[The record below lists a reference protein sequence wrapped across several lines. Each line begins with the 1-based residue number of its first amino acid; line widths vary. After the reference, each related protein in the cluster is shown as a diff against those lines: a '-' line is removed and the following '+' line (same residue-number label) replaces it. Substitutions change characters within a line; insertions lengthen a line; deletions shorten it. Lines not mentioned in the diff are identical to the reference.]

1 MDNLSNPAVIRAL
14 LERHGFS
21 FSKALGQNFLINPG
35 VCPKMAQLGID
46 SPDWGVLE
54 IGAGVGVLT
63 QELARRAAKV
73 AVVEID
79 QRLLPVLEESLAEY
93 ENVSVIL
100 GDVMKVDL
108 PALLKEQFG
117 DRPVCVCANLPYYI
131 TSPILMMLLEQR
143 LPLQAITVMVQKE
156 AAARLC
162 AQPGNR
168 ECGAVTF
175 AVRYYST
182 PRQLF
187 PVSRG
192 SFFPAPKVDSVVI
205 RLDIHPNPDYGVKD
219 EKLLFTAVRAGFG
232 QRRKTLANP
241 LSGALHLPKEQV
253 QQALTQ
259 AGLSLTVRAEAMPFE
274 GWIRLANALK
284 ERLG

>member
-21 FSKALGQNFLINPG
+21 FSKSLGQNFLINPT
-35 VCPKMAQLGID
+35 VCPKIAQQGID

-63 QELARRAAKV
+63 QQLALRAAKV

-79 QRLLPVLEESLAEY
+79 ARLLPVLEESLGEHQ
-93 ENVSVIL
+93 NVSVIL
-100 GDVMKVDL
+100 GDIMKVNL

-117 DRPVCVCANLPYYI
+117 ERPVCVCANLPYYI
-131 TSPILMMLLEQR
+131 TSPVLMMLLEQR
-143 LPLQAITVMVQKE
+143 LPLKAITVMVQKE

-162 AQPGNR
+162 AQPGSR

-187 PVSRG
+187 SVSRG
-192 SFFPAPKVDSVVI
+192 SFFPAPNVDSAVI
-205 RLDIHPNPDYGVKD
+205 RLDVNPNPDHGVMD
-219 EKLLFTAVRAGFG
+219 EKLLFAAVRAGFG

-241 LSGALHLPKEQV
+241 LSSALHLSKEGI
-253 QQALTQ
+253 QQALAR
-259 AGLSLTVRAEAMPFE
+259 AGLPLTVRAEAVPFE

-284 ERLG
+284 EQL

>member
-1 MDNLSNPAVIRAL
+1 MDNLSNPAVIRNL

-21 FSKALGQNFLINPG
+21 FSKALGQNFLINPAI
-35 VCPKMAQLGID
+35 CPKMAQQGID
-46 SPDWGVLE
+46 SSDWGVLE

-63 QELARRAAKV
+63 QELARRASKV

-79 QRLLPVLEESLAEY
+79 ERLLPVLEESLAEHQ
-93 ENVSVIL
+93 NVSIVL

-143 LPLQAITVMVQKE
+143 LPLKAITVMVQKE

-162 AQPGNR
+162 AQPGSR

-192 SFFPAPKVDSVVI
+192 SFFPAPKVDSAVI
-205 RLDIHPNPDYGVKD
+205 RLDVHPNPDHGVGD
-219 EKLLFTAVRAGFG
+219 EKLLFSIVRAGFG

-241 LSGALHLPKEQV
+241 LSAALHLPKEKV
-253 QQALTQ
+253 QQALEQ
-259 AGLSLTVRAEAMPFE
+259 AELPLTVRAEAVPFD
-274 GWIRLANALK
+274 GWIKLANALK
-284 ERLG
+284 EQLP

>member
-21 FSKALGQNFLINPG
+21 FSKSLGQNFLINPT
-35 VCPKMAQLGID
+35 VCPKIAQQGID

-63 QELARRAAKV
+63 QQLAIRAAKV

-79 QRLLPVLEESLAEY
+79 ARLLPVLEESLGEHQ
-93 ENVSVIL
+93 NVSVIL
-100 GDVMKVDL
+100 GDIMKVDL

-117 DRPVCVCANLPYYI
+117 ERPVCVCANLPYYI
-131 TSPILMMLLEQR
+131 TSPVLMMLLEQR
-143 LPLQAITVMVQKE
+143 LPLKAITVMVQKE

-162 AQPGNR
+162 AQPGSR

-187 PVSRG
+187 SVSRG
-192 SFFPAPKVDSVVI
+192 SFFPAPNVDSAVI
-205 RLDIHPNPDYGVKD
+205 RLDVNPNPDYGVTD
-219 EKLLFTAVRAGFG
+219 EKLLFAAVRAGFG

-241 LSGALHLPKEQV
+241 LSSALHLSKEGV
-253 QQALTQ
+253 QQALAR
-259 AGLSLTVRAEAMPFE
+259 AGLPLTVRAEAVPFE

-284 ERLG
+284 EQL

>member
-21 FSKALGQNFLINPG
+21 FSKSLGQNFLINPT
-35 VCPKMAQLGID
+35 VCPKIAQQGID

-63 QELARRAAKV
+63 QQLAIRAAKV

-79 QRLLPVLEESLAEY
+79 ARLLPVLEESLGEHQ
-93 ENVSVIL
+93 NVSVIL
-100 GDVMKVDL
+100 GDIMKVNL

-117 DRPVCVCANLPYYI
+117 ERPVCVCANLPYYI
-131 TSPILMMLLEQR
+131 TSPVLMMLLEQR
-143 LPLQAITVMVQKE
+143 LPLKAITVMVQKE

-162 AQPGNR
+162 AQPGSR

-187 PVSRG
+187 SVSRG
-192 SFFPAPKVDSVVI
+192 SFFPAPNVDSAVI
-205 RLDIHPNPDYGVKD
+205 RLDVNPNPDYGVTD
-219 EKLLFTAVRAGFG
+219 EKLLFAAVRAGFG

-241 LSGALHLPKEQV
+241 LSSALHLSKEGV
-253 QQALTQ
+253 QQALAR
-259 AGLSLTVRAEAMPFE
+259 AGLPLTVRAEAVPFD

-284 ERLG
+284 EQL

>member
-46 SPDWGVLE
+46 SPDWGALE

-192 SFFPAPKVDSVVI
+192 SFFPAPKVDSAVI

-241 LSGALHLPKEQV
+241 LSGALRLPKEQV

-259 AGLSLTVRAEAMPFE
+259 AGLSLTVRAEAVPFE

>member
-63 QELARRAAKV
+63 QEVGRLDAKG
-73 AVVEID
+73 AGVEID

-192 SFFPAPKVDSVVI
+192 SFFPAPKVDSAVI

-259 AGLSLTVRAEAMPFE
+259 AGLSLTVRAEAVPFE

>member
-21 FSKALGQNFLINPG
+21 FSKSLGQNFLINPT
-35 VCPKMAQLGID
+35 VCPKIAQQGID

-63 QELARRAAKV
+63 QQLAIRAAKV

-79 QRLLPVLEESLAEY
+79 ARLLPVLEESLGEHK
-93 ENVSVIL
+93 NVSVIL
-100 GDVMKVDL
+100 GDIMKVNL

-117 DRPVCVCANLPYYI
+117 ERPVCVCANLPYYI
-131 TSPILMMLLEQR
+131 TSPVLMMLLEQR
-143 LPLQAITVMVQKE
+143 LPLKAITVMVQKE

-162 AQPGNR
+162 AQPGSR

-187 PVSRG
+187 SVSRG
-192 SFFPAPKVDSVVI
+192 SFFPAPNVDSAVI
-205 RLDIHPNPDYGVKD
+205 RLDVNPNPDHGVTD
-219 EKLLFTAVRAGFG
+219 EKLLFAAVRAGFS

-241 LSGALHLPKEQV
+241 LSSALHLSKEGV
-253 QQALTQ
+253 QQALAR
-259 AGLSLTVRAEAMPFE
+259 AGLPLTVRAEAVPFD

-284 ERLG
+284 EQL

>member
-1 MDNLSNPAVIRAL
+1 MDNLSNPAVIRNL

-21 FSKALGQNFLINPG
+21 FSKALGQNFLINPAI
-35 VCPKMAQLGID
+35 CPKMAQQGID
-46 SPDWGVLE
+46 SSDWGVLE

-63 QELARRAAKV
+63 QELARRASKV

-79 QRLLPVLEESLAEY
+79 ERLLPVLEESLAEHQ
-93 ENVSVIL
+93 NVSIVL

-143 LPLQAITVMVQKE
+143 LPLKAITVMVQKE

-162 AQPGNR
+162 AQPGSR

-192 SFFPAPKVDSVVI
+192 SFFPAPKVDSAVI
-205 RLDIHPNPDYGVKD
+205 RLDVHPNPDHGVGD
-219 EKLLFTAVRAGFG
+219 EKLLFSMVRAGFG

-241 LSGALHLPKEQV
+241 LSAALHLPKEKV
-253 QQALTQ
+253 QQALEQ
-259 AGLSLTVRAEAMPFE
+259 AELPLTVRAEAVPFD
-274 GWIRLANALK
+274 GWIKLANALK
-284 ERLG
+284 EQLP

>member
-1 MDNLSNPAVIRAL
+1 MDNLSNPAVIRNL

-21 FSKALGQNFLINPG
+21 FSKALGQNFLINPAI
-35 VCPKMAQLGID
+35 CPKMAQQGID
-46 SPDWGVLE
+46 SSDWGVLE

-63 QELARRAAKV
+63 QELARRASKV

-79 QRLLPVLEESLAEY
+79 ERLLPVLEESLAEHQ
-93 ENVSVIL
+93 NVSIIL

-143 LPLQAITVMVQKE
+143 LPLKAITVMVQKE

-162 AQPGNR
+162 AQPGSR

-192 SFFPAPKVDSVVI
+192 SFFPAPKVDSAVI
-205 RLDIHPNPDYGVKD
+205 RLDVHPNPDHGVGD
-219 EKLLFTAVRAGFG
+219 EKLLFSIVRAGFG

-241 LSGALHLPKEQV
+241 LSAALHLPKEKV
-253 QQALTQ
+253 QQALEQ
-259 AGLSLTVRAEAMPFE
+259 AELPLTVRAEAVPFD
-274 GWIRLANALK
+274 GWIKLANALK
-284 ERLG
+284 EQLP

>member
-79 QRLLPVLEESLAEY
+79 QRLLPGLEESLAEY

-192 SFFPAPKVDSVVI
+192 SFFPAPKVDSAVI

-259 AGLSLTVRAEAMPFE
+259 AGLSLTVRAEAVPFE

>member
-1 MDNLSNPAVIRAL
+1 MDNLSNPAVIRNL

-21 FSKALGQNFLINPG
+21 FSKALGQNFLINPAI
-35 VCPKMAQLGID
+35 CPKMAQQGID
-46 SPDWGVLE
+46 SSDWGVLE

-79 QRLLPVLEESLAEY
+79 ERLLPVLEESLAEHQ
-93 ENVSVIL
+93 NVSIIL

-143 LPLQAITVMVQKE
+143 LPLKAITVMVQKE

-162 AQPGNR
+162 AQPGSR

-192 SFFPAPKVDSVVI
+192 SFFPAPKVDSAVI
-205 RLDIHPNPDYGVKD
+205 RLDVHPNPDHGVGD
-219 EKLLFTAVRAGFG
+219 EKLLFSIVRAGFG

-241 LSGALHLPKEQV
+241 LSAALHLPKEKV
-253 QQALTQ
+253 QQALEQ
-259 AGLSLTVRAEAMPFE
+259 AELPLTVRAEAVPFD
-274 GWIRLANALK
+274 GWIKLANALK
-284 ERLG
+284 EQLP

>member
-1 MDNLSNPAVIRAL
+1 MDNLSNPAVIRNL

-21 FSKALGQNFLINPG
+21 FSKALGQNFLINPAI
-35 VCPKMAQLGID
+35 CPKMAQQGID
-46 SPDWGVLE
+46 SSDWGVLE

-63 QELARRAAKV
+63 QELARRASKV

-79 QRLLPVLEESLAEY
+79 ERLLPVLEESLAEHQ
-93 ENVSVIL
+93 NVSIVL

-117 DRPVCVCANLPYYI
+117 DLPVCVCANLPYYI

-143 LPLQAITVMVQKE
+143 LPLKAITVMVQKE

-162 AQPGNR
+162 AQPGSR

-192 SFFPAPKVDSVVI
+192 SFFPAPKVDSAVI
-205 RLDIHPNPDYGVKD
+205 RLDVHPNPDHGVTD
-219 EKLLFTAVRAGFG
+219 EKLLFSIVRAGFG

-241 LSGALHLPKEQV
+241 LFSALHLPKEKV
-253 QQALTQ
+253 QQALEQ
-259 AGLSLTVRAEAMPFE
+259 AELPLTVRAEAVPFD
-274 GWIRLANALK
+274 GWIKLANALK
-284 ERLG
+284 EQLP

>member
-1 MDNLSNPAVIRAL
+1 MDNLSNPAVIRNL

-21 FSKALGQNFLINPG
+21 FSKALGQNFLINPAI
-35 VCPKMAQLGID
+35 CPKMAQQGID
-46 SPDWGVLE
+46 SSDWGVLE

-63 QELARRAAKV
+63 QELARRASKV

-79 QRLLPVLEESLAEY
+79 ERLLPVLEESLAEHQ
-93 ENVSVIL
+93 NVSIVL

-131 TSPILMMLLEQR
+131 TSPILMMMLEQR
-143 LPLQAITVMVQKE
+143 LPLKAITVMVQKE

-162 AQPGNR
+162 AQPGSR

-192 SFFPAPKVDSVVI
+192 SFFPAPKVDSAVI
-205 RLDIHPNPDYGVKD
+205 RLDVHPNPDHGVTD
-219 EKLLFTAVRAGFG
+219 EKLLFSMVRAGFG

-241 LSGALHLPKEQV
+241 LSAALHLPKEKV
-253 QQALTQ
+253 QQALEQ
-259 AGLSLTVRAEAMPFE
+259 AELPLTVRAEAVPFD
-274 GWIRLANALK
+274 GWIKLANALK
-284 ERLG
+284 EQLP

>member
-1 MDNLSNPAVIRAL
+1 MDNLSNPAVIRNL

-21 FSKALGQNFLINPG
+21 FSKALGQNFLINPAI
-35 VCPKMAQLGID
+35 CPKMAQQGID

-63 QELARRAAKV
+63 QELARRASKV

-79 QRLLPVLEESLAEY
+79 ERLLPVLEESLAEHQ
-93 ENVSVIL
+93 NVSIVL

-143 LPLQAITVMVQKE
+143 LPLKAITVMVQKE

-162 AQPGNR
+162 AQPGSR

-192 SFFPAPKVDSVVI
+192 SFFPAPKVDSAVI
-205 RLDIHPNPDYGVKD
+205 RLDVHPNPDHGVTD
-219 EKLLFTAVRAGFG
+219 EKLLFSMVRAGFG

-241 LSGALHLPKEQV
+241 LSAALHLPKEKV
-253 QQALTQ
+253 QQALEQ
-259 AGLSLTVRAEAMPFE
+259 AELPLTVRAEAVPFD
-274 GWIRLANALK
+274 GWIKLANALK
-284 ERLG
+284 EQLP

>member
-1 MDNLSNPAVIRAL
+1 
-14 LERHGFS
+14 
-21 FSKALGQNFLINPG
+21 
-35 VCPKMAQLGID
+35 MAQLGID

-93 ENVSVIL
+93 ENASVIL

-162 AQPGNR
+162 AQPGSR

-192 SFFPAPKVDSVVI
+192 SFFPAPKVDSAVI
-205 RLDIHPNPDYGVKD
+205 RLDIHPNPDYGVED

-259 AGLSLTVRAEAMPFE
+259 AGLSLTVRAEAVPFE

>member
-1 MDNLSNPAVIRAL
+1 MDNLSNPAVIRDL

-21 FSKALGQNFLINPG
+21 FSKALGQNFLINPS
-35 VCPKMAQLGID
+35 VCPKMAQQGID
-46 SPDWGVLE
+46 SSDWGVLE

-63 QELARRAAKV
+63 QELARRASKV

-79 QRLLPVLEESLAEY
+79 RRLLPVLEESLAEHQ
-93 ENVSVIL
+93 NVSIVL

-117 DRPVCVCANLPYYI
+117 TRPVCVCANLPYYI

-143 LPLQAITVMVQKE
+143 LSLKAITVMVQKE
-156 AAARLC
+156 AAVRLC
-162 AQPGNR
+162 AQPGSR

-192 SFFPAPKVDSVVI
+192 SFFPAPKVDSAVI
-205 RLDIHPNPDYGVKD
+205 RLDIHPNPDHGVAD
-219 EKLLFTAVRAGFG
+219 EKLLFSAVRAGFS

-241 LSGALHLPKEQV
+241 LSSALHLPKEKV
-253 QQALTQ
+253 RQALEQ
-259 AGLSLTVRAEAMPFE
+259 AGLPLTVRAEAVPFE
-274 GWIRLANALK
+274 GWIKLANALK
-284 ERLG
+284 EQLV

>member
-1 MDNLSNPAVIRAL
+1 MDNLSNPAVIRNL

-21 FSKALGQNFLINPG
+21 FSKALGQNFLINPAI
-35 VCPKMAQLGID
+35 CPKMAQQGID
-46 SPDWGVLE
+46 SSDWGVLE

-63 QELARRAAKV
+63 QELARRASKV

-79 QRLLPVLEESLAEY
+79 ERLLPVLEESLAEHQ
-93 ENVSVIL
+93 NVSIVL

-143 LPLQAITVMVQKE
+143 LPLKAITVMVQKE

-162 AQPGNR
+162 AQPGSR

-192 SFFPAPKVDSVVI
+192 SFFPAPKVDSAVI
-205 RLDIHPNPDYGVKD
+205 RLDVHPNPDHGVTD
-219 EKLLFTAVRAGFG
+219 EKLLFSIVRAGFG

-241 LSGALHLPKEQV
+241 LSAALHLPKEKV
-253 QQALTQ
+253 QQALEQ
-259 AGLSLTVRAEAMPFE
+259 AELPLTVRAEAVPFD
-274 GWIRLANALK
+274 GWIKLANALK
-284 ERLG
+284 EQLP

>member
-21 FSKALGQNFLINPG
+21 FSKSLGQNFLINPT
-35 VCPKMAQLGID
+35 VCPKIAQQGID

-63 QELARRAAKV
+63 QQLAIRAAKV

-79 QRLLPVLEESLAEY
+79 ARLLPVLEESLGEHK
-93 ENVSVIL
+93 NVSVIL
-100 GDVMKVDL
+100 GDIMKVNL

-117 DRPVCVCANLPYYI
+117 ERPVCVCANLPYYI
-131 TSPILMMLLEQR
+131 TSPVLMMLLEQR
-143 LPLQAITVMVQKE
+143 LPLKAITVMVQKE

-162 AQPGNR
+162 AQPGSR

-175 AVRYYST
+175 AVWYYST

-187 PVSRG
+187 SVSRG
-192 SFFPAPKVDSVVI
+192 SFFPAPNVDSAVI
-205 RLDIHPNPDYGVKD
+205 RLDVNPNPDHGVTD
-219 EKLLFTAVRAGFG
+219 EKLLFAAVRAGFG

-241 LSGALHLPKEQV
+241 LSSALHLSKEGV
-253 QQALTQ
+253 QQALAR
-259 AGLSLTVRAEAMPFE
+259 AGLPLTVRAEAVPFD

-284 ERLG
+284 EQL

>member
-63 QELARRAAKV
+63 QQLARRAAKV

-162 AQPGNR
+162 AQPGSR

-259 AGLSLTVRAEAMPFE
+259 AGLSLTVRAEAVPFE

>member
-1 MDNLSNPAVIRAL
+1 MDNLSNPAVIRNL

-21 FSKALGQNFLINPG
+21 FSKALGQNFLINPAI
-35 VCPKMAQLGID
+35 CPKMAQQGID
-46 SPDWGVLE
+46 SSDWGVLE

-63 QELARRAAKV
+63 QELARRASKV

-79 QRLLPVLEESLAEY
+79 ERLLPVLEESLAEHQ
-93 ENVSVIL
+93 NVSIVL

-143 LPLQAITVMVQKE
+143 LPLKAITVMVQKE

-162 AQPGNR
+162 AQPGSR

-192 SFFPAPKVDSVVI
+192 SFFPAPKVDSAVI
-205 RLDIHPNPDYGVKD
+205 RLDVHPNPDHGVTD
-219 EKLLFTAVRAGFG
+219 EKLLFSMVRAGFG

-241 LSGALHLPKEQV
+241 LSAALHLPKEKV
-253 QQALTQ
+253 QQALEQ
-259 AGLSLTVRAEAMPFE
+259 AELPLTVRAEAVPFD
-274 GWIRLANALK
+274 GWIKLANALK
-284 ERLG
+284 EQLP

>member
-21 FSKALGQNFLINPG
+21 FSKSLGQNFLINPT
-35 VCPKMAQLGID
+35 VCPKIAQQGID

-63 QELARRAAKV
+63 QQLAIRAAKV

-79 QRLLPVLEESLAEY
+79 ARLLPVLEESLGEHK
-93 ENVSVIL
+93 NVSVIL
-100 GDVMKVDL
+100 GDIMKVNL

-117 DRPVCVCANLPYYI
+117 ERPVCVCANLPYYI
-131 TSPILMMLLEQR
+131 TSPVLMMLLEQR
-143 LPLQAITVMVQKE
+143 LPLKAITVMVQKE

-162 AQPGNR
+162 AQPGSR

-187 PVSRG
+187 SVSRG
-192 SFFPAPKVDSVVI
+192 SFFPAPNVDSAVI
-205 RLDIHPNPDYGVKD
+205 RLDVNPNPDYGVTD
-219 EKLLFTAVRAGFG
+219 EKLLFAAVRAGFG

-241 LSGALHLPKEQV
+241 LSSALHLSKEGV
-253 QQALTQ
+253 QQALAR
-259 AGLSLTVRAEAMPFE
+259 AGLPLTVRAEAVPFD

-284 ERLG
+284 EQL

>member
-21 FSKALGQNFLINPG
+21 FSKSLGQNFLINPT
-35 VCPKMAQLGID
+35 VCPKIAQQGID

-63 QELARRAAKV
+63 QQLAIRAAKV

-79 QRLLPVLEESLAEY
+79 ARLLPVLEESLGEHK
-93 ENVSVIL
+93 NVSVIL
-100 GDVMKVDL
+100 GDIMKVNL

-117 DRPVCVCANLPYYI
+117 ERPVCVCANLPYYI
-131 TSPILMMLLEQR
+131 TSPVLMMLLEQR
-143 LPLQAITVMVQKE
+143 LPLKAITVMVQKE

-162 AQPGNR
+162 AQPGSR

-187 PVSRG
+187 SVSRG
-192 SFFPAPKVDSVVI
+192 SFFPAPNVDSAVI
-205 RLDIHPNPDYGVKD
+205 RLDVNPNPDYGVTD
-219 EKLLFTAVRAGFG
+219 EKLLFAAVRAGFG

-241 LSGALHLPKEQV
+241 LSSALHLSKEGV
-253 QQALTQ
+253 QQALAR
-259 AGLSLTVRAEAMPFE
+259 AGLPLTVRAEAVPFE

-284 ERLG
+284 EQL